1 MNSASGLAHPAV
13 KVMHFKMS
21 SLESPVEKAI
31 VPLSEILR
39 DGIVQNEQAIH
50 FQRNPAQRMALGLHW
65 N

>member
-1 MNSASGLAHPAV
+1 
-13 KVMHFKMS
+13 MS